1 MGRAD
6 RAQNPDR
13 PWNQA
18 TESFGDALPTANQEI
33 QERLTGSSVI
43 ETGNTLV
50 GIEKYWWFS
59 KYIPSAKWYDF
70 RILIMSR

>member
-50 GIEKYWWFS
+50 GIEKYW
-59 KYIPSAKWYDF
+59 
-70 RILIMSR
+70 